1 MKLGILGTG
10 MIAKEVLQFVN
21 QLEFESIY
29 ILSTEKSIEK
39 AKLLAQKYNISKC
52 FTNYD
57 DMLASD
63 VDILYIALPNHL
75 HYEFTKKALEN
86 SKHVILEKPS
96 TSNFAQ
102 LNELITIA
110 KNNNVYLLEAVNL
123 YHLPAYKA
131 LKNDLNKIGKIK
143 IVSLNYSQYSSRYN
157 AFKQGNI
164 MPVFDYK
171 KSGGALMD
179 INVYNVH
186 ASLGLFGE
194 PKNVEYFPNIE
205 KGIDTSGILVMSYND
220 FKAVC
225 IGAKDCNAQAI
236 CSIQGEL
243 GTISF
248 IGSPST
254 LTEYKLILNNGIEQT
269 YAIKKPEHRLIYE
282 FREFIRIINE
292 KDDVLYNVLLK
303 NSILSAKI
311 IETARKKAGIYF
323 ADER

>member
-1 MKLGILGTG
+1 

-39 AKLLAQKYNISKC
+39 AKILAQKYNISKC

-75 HYEFTKKALEN
+75 HYQFTKKALEN

-110 KNNNVYLLEAVNL
+110 KNNNFYLLEAVNL

>member
-21 QLEFESIY
+21 EFEFESIY

-39 AKLLAQKYNISKC
+39 TKELAKKHSISKI
-52 FTNYD
+52 FTDYD
-57 DMLASD
+57 EMLASD
-63 VDILYIALPNHL
+63 VEVLYIALPNHL
-75 HYEFTKKALEN
+75 HYEFAKKALQ
-86 SKHVILEKPS
+86 SKKHIILEKPS
-96 TSNFAQ
+96 TSNFAE
-102 LNELITIA
+102 LDELITLA

-131 LKNDLNKIGKIK
+131 LKNDLDKIGQIK

-164 MPVFDYK
+164 MPVFDPK

-179 INVYNVH
+179 INVYNIH
-186 ASLGLFGE
+186 ASLGLFGQ
-194 PKNVEYFPNIE
+194 PKNAEYFPNIE
-205 KGIDTSGILVMSYND
+205 KGIDTSGILIMNYD
-220 FKAVC
+220 GFQTVC
-225 IGAKDCNAQAI
+225 IGSKDCNSQAV

-243 GTISF
+243 GTIGF
-248 IGSPST
+248 VGSPST
-254 LTEYKLILNNGIEQT
+254 LTEYKITLNSGIEQT

-282 FREFIRIINE
+282 FREFIRIMNE
-292 KDDVLYNVLLK
+292 KDDISYNNLLK
-303 NSILSAKI
+303 NSIASAKI

-323 ADER
+323 ADEK

>member
-57 DMLASD
+57 DMLVSD

-292 KDDVLYNVLLK
+292 KDDVLYNSLLK

>member
-1 MKLGILGTG
+1 

-63 VDILYIALPNHL
+63 IDILYIALPNHL

-254 LTEYKLILNNGIEQT
+254 LTEYKFILNNGIEQT

>member
-21 QLEFESIY
+21 QLEIESIY
-29 ILSTEKSIEK
+29 ILSTQKSIEK
-39 AKLLAQKYNISKC
+39 AKELAEKYNISKC
-52 FTNYD
+52 FTDYN

-63 VDILYIALPNHL
+63 VEVLYIALPNHL

-86 SKHVILEKPS
+86 GKHVILEKPS

-102 LNELITIA
+102 LDELITLA

-131 LKNDLNKIGKIK
+131 LKNDLDKIGKIK

-164 MPVFDYK
+164 LPVFDYK

-179 INVYNVH
+179 INVYNIH

-194 PKNVEYFPNIE
+194 PKNAEYFPNIE
-205 KGIDTSGILVMSYND
+205 KGIDTSGILIMNYND
-220 FKAVC
+220 FQAVC
-225 IGAKDCNAQAI
+225 IGSKDCNAQAV

-248 IGSPST
+248 IGSSST
-254 LTEYKLILNNGIEQT
+254 LTEYKITLNNGIEQT

-292 KDDVLYNVLLK
+292 KDDISYNNLLK
-303 NSILSAKI
+303 NSISSAKI
-311 IETARKKAGIYF
+311 IESARKKAGIYF

>member
-57 DMLASD
+57 DMLVSD

-164 MPVFDYK
+164 MPVFDCK

-179 INVYNVH
+179 INVYNIH

-225 IGAKDCNAQAI
+225 IGAKDCNAQVI

-254 LTEYKLILNNGIEQT
+254 LTEYKLVLNNGIEQT
-269 YAIKKPEHRLIYE
+269 YVIKKPEHRLIYE

>member
-39 AKLLAQKYNISKC
+39 AKILAQKYNISKC

-75 HYEFTKKALEN
+75 HYQFTKKALEN

-110 KNNNVYLLEAVNL
+110 KNNNFYLLEAVNL

>member
-21 QLEFESIY
+21 EFEFESVY

-39 AKLLAQKYNISKC
+39 TKELAKKHSISKI
-52 FTNYD
+52 FTDYD
-57 DMLASD
+57 EMLASD
-63 VDILYIALPNHL
+63 IDVLYIALPNHL
-75 HYEFTKKALEN
+75 HYEFAKKALE
-86 SKHVILEKPS
+86 SKKHIILEKPS

-102 LNELITIA
+102 LDELITLA
-110 KNNNVYLLEAVNL
+110 KNNSVYLLEAVNL

-131 LKNDLNKIGKIK
+131 LKNDLDKIGQIK

-164 MPVFDYK
+164 MPVFDPK

-179 INVYNVH
+179 INVYNIH
-186 ASLGLFGE
+186 ASLGLFGQ
-194 PKNVEYFPNIE
+194 PKNAEYFPNIE
-205 KGIDTSGILVMSYND
+205 KGIDTSGILIMNYD
-220 FKAVC
+220 GFQAVC
-225 IGAKDCNAQAI
+225 IGSKDCNSQAV

-248 IGSPST
+248 VGSPST
-254 LTEYKLILNNGIEQT
+254 LTEYKITLNNGIEQT

-282 FREFIRIINE
+282 FRDFIRIINE
-292 KDDVLYNVLLK
+292 KDDISYNNLLE
-303 NSILSAKI
+303 NSIASAKI

-323 ADER
+323 ADEK